1 MSSKRPRKQRPAQW
15 HSGQGLEPQWFIE
28 LRPFTTGWQDLRLD
42 DDDLQALQNLI
53 MLNPQGHPVVQGTG
67 GLRKLRFAP
76 LRWKTGKS
84 GAVRIGYVYLQEH
97 GVVLLVIAYSKN
109 EKDDLAPAEK
119 KAIRQLIEKI
129 ENEFATGIIR

>member
-1 MSSKRPRKQRPAQW
+1 
-15 HSGQGLEPQWFIE
+15 
-28 LRPFTTGWQDLRLD
+28 
-42 DDDLQALQNLI
+42 